1 LIDFERLRDRSMG
14 ESNVDMVSFF
24 KQVLLEMRP
33 LMTQGQRDYLTETS
47 MVDNATL
54 TAANIVIVLENLLK
68 ISPL

>member
-1 LIDFERLRDRSMG
+1 MG